1 MAKVVGVVCA
11 VVLHLAFVLFGGAF
25 LPEAQ
30 AAHGHVQDV
39 DLLDPNVAK
48 DAPKPEPEPPP
59 EDQPPEE
66 VPPDAE
72 NVIKGLD
79 QPAGDPAPALSD
91 ASLGA
96 LADALAGNGAAGGDF
111 ASGVDFTSG
120 GRIGGT
126 GKGGPLGD
134 VMDKTFS
141 MAEIDQKP
149 RATVQTSPIYPPEM
163 RHRKVEGV
171 VTILFVC
178 DANGKVVNPI
188 VEKSSHPAFEKPAI
202 DAVKQWRFEPAIRA
216 GKRVAC
222 KMRIPIRF
230 PAQ

>member
-25 LPEAQ
+25 LPEAHASGGNLQ
-30 AAHGHVQDV
+30 EV

-48 DAPKPEPEPPP
+48 EQPKPEPEPPP
-59 EDQPPEE
+59 EEQPPSEA
-66 VPPDAE
+66 PPDAAD
-72 NVIKGLD
+72 VIQSLE
-79 QPAGDPAPALSD
+79 QPTGDPTPALSD

-96 LADALAGNGAAGGDF
+96 LADALAGNGAGGGDF
-111 ASGVDFTSG
+111 ASGVDFASG

-126 GKGGPLGD
+126 GKGGALGD
-134 VMDKTFS
+134 VMEKTFS
-141 MAEIDQKP
+141 VAEIDQKP
-149 RATVQTSPIYPPEM
+149 RATVQANPVYPPEM

-188 VEKSSHPAFEKPAI
+188 VEKSSHPAFEKPAL
-202 DAVKQWRFEPAIRA
+202 DAVKQWRFEPGIKA

-222 KMRIPIRF
+222 KMRVPIRF